1 MRAKLSNLLY
11 RLLIGILITSIGGAT
26 SLLIYSYVYR
36 RWELKQRKLIYEYQA
51 TKTPFSY
58 KEQIIN
64 RNCVEYLVLVEN
76 DGDDLVE
83 PTPVNIFFRDR
94 DVKIVFF
101 YPFRTIYK
109 YKDRHLPPPL
119 FVPPEP
125 SYPYLPEDSFYSD
138 PVQTFY
144 KHPQV
149 LEELEQM
156 VEEGRN
162 RKEILKELITRFDKE
177 FESMAYQTYFEN
189 LPVEA
194 CELDICIGPMEHGDI
209 GQLLLNVVVQN
220 IDVFRDEP
228 PFLRMVSKSPGIQLI
243 KKKVSFL
250 ESLIIELEPYL
261 GTILLFLG
269 ISIGLNFLL
278 ALSLRRAGREK
289 RRKPRVK
296 RRVK

>member
-11 RLLIGILITSIGGAT
+11 TLLIGILITSIGGAT

-36 RWELKQRKLIYEYQA
+36 LWELKQRKLIYKYKA
-51 TKTPFSY
+51 MKKPFSY
-58 KEQIIN
+58 KGQIIN
-64 RNCVEYLVLVEN
+64 RNCAEYLVQVKN

-94 DVKIVFF
+94 DAKIVFF
-101 YPFRTIYK
+101 YPFSTVYK

-125 SYPYLPEDSFYSD
+125 SYPYLPEDSLYSD
-138 PVQTFY
+138 PLQIFY
-144 KHPQV
+144 KYPQV
-149 LEELEQM
+149 LEVYEQM

-162 RKEILKELITRFDKE
+162 RKEIFKELITRFDKE
-177 FESMAYQTYFEN
+177 IVSMGYHTYFEN

-194 CELDICIGPMEHGDI
+194 FELDICIGPMEHGDV
-209 GQLLLNVVVQN
+209 GEFLLNVVVQN

-243 KKKVSFL
+243 EKKENFL
-250 ESLIIELEPYL
+250 EPLIIEIEPYL
-261 GTILLFLG
+261 RTILLFLG

-289 RRKPRVK
+289 RRKLRVK